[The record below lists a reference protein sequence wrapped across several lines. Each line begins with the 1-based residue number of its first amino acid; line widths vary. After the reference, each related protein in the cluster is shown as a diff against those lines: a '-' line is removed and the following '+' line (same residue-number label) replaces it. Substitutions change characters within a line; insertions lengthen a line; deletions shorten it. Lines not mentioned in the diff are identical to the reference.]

1 MANSD
6 MTMEIGANSLFTFMN
21 PGCEVQEIADYD
33 KNGDQI
39 YFLNIRKNSSPK
51 HFVFQVGDGLVRKY
65 TVSRDF
71 IKFKGYFDETTETV
85 IEKKSVG
92 VLDEFVNLKMNDTK
106 FIAEYFREN
115 GYLFKLP
122 KTEEYTRVALADIQ
136 RIQYRMK
143 LLQEVMQLTLKKQDK
158 SQLLGKMSEFLLFG
172 ADCYDDKKTD
182 DGNLYIHPFTR
193 RMMESRNALKP
204 FMSTTVF
211 DLFLKRENEV
221 EGNTDPLSGVDPYE
235 DKDEPLLNLYLFNDA
250 VINLYVDRRL
260 ENNSFQFIID
270 FWYNLLKD
278 YSDQL
283 ELTDTRYG
291 YRITSNVEDK
301 LELNEHFQEALVKA
315 SKIVIKEELDYAL
328 KDIRNEV
335 DLETLKPDFNIP
347 DLYSALYMAI
357 FYSSKYSINPMIIK
371 YCEWCGKTFT
381 VRRSNSLKK
390 FCSRKC
396 GNAASQEK
404 WRKSHSTSKK

>member
-1 MANSD
+1 
-6 MTMEIGANSLFTFMN
+6 
-21 PGCEVQEIADYD
+21 
-33 KNGDQI
+33 
-39 YFLNIRKNSSPK
+39 
-51 HFVFQVGDGLVRKY
+51 
-65 TVSRDF
+65 
-71 IKFKGYFDETTETV
+71 
-85 IEKKSVG
+85 
-92 VLDEFVNLKMNDTK
+92 MNDTK

-211 DLFLKRENEV
+211 DLFLQRENEV
-221 EGNTDPLSGVDPYE
+221 IGNTDRLYDYDSYE
-235 DKDEPLLNLYLFNDA
+235 DEDEPLLNLYMFYDA
-250 VINLYVDRRL
+250 VIHLYAVRRVKD
-260 ENNSFQFIID
+260 NSFQFIID

-283 ELTDTRYG
+283 
-291 YRITSNVEDK
+291 
-301 LELNEHFQEALVKA
+301 
-315 SKIVIKEELDYAL
+315 
-328 KDIRNEV
+328 
-335 DLETLKPDFNIP
+335 
-347 DLYSALYMAI
+347 
-357 FYSSKYSINPMIIK
+357 
-371 YCEWCGKTFT
+371 
-381 VRRSNSLKK
+381 
-390 FCSRKC
+390 
-396 GNAASQEK
+396 
-404 WRKSHSTSKK
+404 

>member
-6 MTMEIGANSLFTFMN
+6 MTMEIGANSLFTFIN
-21 PGCEVQEIADYD
+21 PGCEVQEIPDYD
-33 KNGDQI
+33 ENGNQI
-39 YFLNIRKNSSPK
+39 YFLNIKKNSSPK

-65 TVSRDF
+65 IVSRDF
-71 IKFKGYFDETTETV
+71 IKFKGYPDETTETV
-85 IEKKSVG
+85 VEKKSVG
-92 VLDEFVNLKMNDTK
+92 VLDEFVNMKMNDTK
-106 FIAEYFREN
+106 FIAEYFIEN
-115 GYLFKLP
+115 GYLFRLP
-122 KTEEYTRVALADIQ
+122 ETERYTRVALADIQ
-136 RIQYRMK
+136 RIQYRMR
-143 LLQEVMQLTLKKQDK
+143 LLQEVMQLTVKKQDK
-158 SQLLGKMSEFLLFG
+158 SQLLEKMSELLLFG
-172 ADCYDDKKTD
+172 ANCYADKKTS
-182 DGNLYIHPFTR
+182 GMNPYIHPFTR
-193 RMMESRNALKP
+193 RMMESRNASEP

-221 EGNTDPLSGVDPYE
+221 IENTDRLYDYDSYE
-235 DKDEPLLNLYLFNDA
+235 DEDEPLLNLYMFYDA
-250 VINLYVDRRL
+250 VIHLYAVRRVKD
-260 ENNSFQFIID
+260 NSFQFIID

-371 YCEWCGKTFT
+371 YCERCGKMFT
-381 VRRSNSLKK
+381 VKRSNSLMKC
-390 FCSRKC
+390 CSRKC
-396 GNAASQEK
+396 SNAASQAE
-404 WRKSHSTSKK
+404 WRKSHPTSKK